1 MIHLVGT
8 FNLLDA
14 CKEIKLQHLLIT
26 STSSVY
32 GSNSNLPFKEI
43 DKSDHQISFY
53 AATKKSTEMMAHSY
67 SYTYN
72 LPTTILRFTVCGPW
86 EDLIWLYLNLQKLS

>member
-1 MIHLVGT
+1 MLEDKKLLLKLLKKHDPSHVFHMAAQAGVRYSLTNPKIYIDSNLVGT

-14 CKEIKLQHLLIT
+14 CKEVKLQHLLIA

-43 DKSDHQISFY
+43 DKSDHQISFCGY
-53 AATKKSTEMMAHSY
+53 KKI
-67 SYTYN
+67 N
-72 LPTTILRFTVCGPW
+72 
-86 EDLIWLYLNLQKLS
+86 